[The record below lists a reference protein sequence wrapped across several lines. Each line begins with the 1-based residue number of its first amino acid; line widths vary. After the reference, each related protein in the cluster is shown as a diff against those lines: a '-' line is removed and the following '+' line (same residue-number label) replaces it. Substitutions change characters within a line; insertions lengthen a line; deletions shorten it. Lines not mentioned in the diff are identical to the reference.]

1 MTAVQW
7 LLERM
12 AQWEDEPAIVW
23 RDREYT
29 YRELLEAV
37 DAWRCELDDAGV
49 VPGTIVAFEGDYAP
63 NECALSQRESP
74 FRTVGTLT
82 EYVLGLAGEVKADD
96 GS

>member
-29 YRELLEAV
+29 YRQLREAV
-37 DAWRCELDDAGV
+37 DAWRRELDDAGV
-49 VPGTIVAFEGDYAP
+49 VPGRTSAP
-63 NECALSQRESP
+63 FCSHCGSEAPSP
-74 FRTVGTLT
+74 FR
-82 EYVLGLAGEVKADD
+82 
-96 GS
+96 